1 VCDCELGFRAAAA
14 TRRKGGGRP
23 PQGVWA
29 DAAVLQG
36 FLADPWLLRPEG
48 ADGGAAVDAGL
59 TPTVQVEVP
68 PLEPLPD
75 EGEDEARRV
84 AAQRGAAAAE
94 DFARRFEAG
103 RFGSPVSGSLP
114 PSLSVITRSRVVRY
128 VLARVRAGFLAVE
141 GEFPSSEFVWLRLRL
156 IGLPSTAVCVV

>member
-29 DAAVLQG
+29 DAAAVLQG

-59 TPTVQVEVP
+59 PATVQVDVP
-68 PLEPLPD
+68 PLEPLPE

-84 AAQRGAAAAE
+84 AAQRVAPAAE

-114 PSLSVITRSRVVRY
+114 PSHPPSLSHAHGWFAM
-128 VLARVRAGFLAVE
+128 LWLGFALN
-141 GEFPSSEFVWLRLRL
+141 F
-156 IGLPSTAVCVV
+156 